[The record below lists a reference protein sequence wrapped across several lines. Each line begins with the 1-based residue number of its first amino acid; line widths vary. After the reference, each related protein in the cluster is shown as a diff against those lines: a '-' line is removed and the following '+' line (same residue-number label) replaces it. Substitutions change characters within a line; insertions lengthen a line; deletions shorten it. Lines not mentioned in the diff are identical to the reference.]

1 MIASVDGAASLQGR
15 SGALGGPADKSL
27 FALLR
32 ALADVIVVGT
42 ATTRTEGYRPAR
54 LEEAVRARRSK
65 WGLSPVPPIAVVT
78 QGCRLDWTSPFF
90 TEAEQ
95 RPLVLTAA
103 SAGAAE
109 RARAAQVADVIVAG
123 ETDVDLGSAVAVLGE
138 RGHENV
144 LAEGGPGVAIQLRA
158 AGLLDE
164 VCLSLSPLLVA
175 GDARRRRP
183 AGSSTGP
190 P

>member
-123 ETDVDLGSAVAVLGE
+123 ERPMSTWARPWLSSAS
-138 RGHENV
+138 
-144 LAEGGPGVAIQLRA
+144 GVTRTSSQK
-158 AGLLDE
+158 
-164 VCLSLSPLLVA
+164 VVPVSLSSC
-175 GDARRRRP
+175 GRRD
-183 AGSSTGP
+183 SSTRCV
-190 P
+190 